1 MPNLVLPHSWLILK
15 FLFWVLEKF
24 KIRNHDLLYILAICD
39 GDARRIKRHKK
50 ISNICYHH
58 RVFLS
63 SAASY
68 ISRVKAFTDGS
79 KKKKKGKENNRACS
93 ATDNIAWYI
102 AGRVKRGHRVRTSN
116 KRNKTSRNLNIY
128 SKKLTYCAIKK
139 KDIVSVSGGLWT
151 YSGTFK
157 TV

>member
-1 MPNLVLPHSWLILK
+1 MILK
-15 FLFWVLEKF
+15 FLFWVLF

-79 KKKKKGKENNRACS
+79 KKKKKEKKITGLVAQLTISHDILLAESREGTGS
-93 ATDNIAWYI
+93 
-102 AGRVKRGHRVRTSN
+102 GQVTSVT
-116 KRNKTSRNLNIY
+116 KPAEI
-128 SKKLTYCAIKK
+128 
-139 KDIVSVSGGLWT
+139 
-151 YSGTFK
+151 
-157 TV
+157 